1 LASHFK
7 TDLAGLVEDT
17 DKHGAGV
24 EIDPAVELMLLGV
37 ESHAKGPPVWKVM
50 IVNLKPTRLGGLRG
64 ALMSITRLHPTAAE
78 SRAAASE
85 PRTLAVPGIQPRE

>member
-1 LASHFK
+1 MQVLFK

-50 IVNLKPTRLGGLRG
+50 IVNLKPTRVGRLRG
-64 ALMSITRLHPTAAE
+64 ALMSITAMEPAAPQQ
-78 SRAAASE
+78 A
-85 PRTLAVPGIQPRE
+85 